1 MVGRKEIPYFLQRT
15 DLVGVEIG
23 VQHGVFSMYLLESGL
38 FKKLYSIDPYP
49 VKIPGVFQNGEQY
62 YCNDSNETYEIA
74 VQNLSQYEE
83 SELIRKYSNVAV
95 FDFKDASLDFIFID
109 GDHTYEGVMNDLTLW
124 WPKLKVGG
132 IMSGHDYWDMEMDCG
147 DNIIST
153 FKVKSAVDD
162 FAKEHNIKVQTVKEE
177 SLEDW
182 YSWFFLK

>member
-1 MVGRKEIPYFLQRT
+1 MVGRKEIPYLLQRT

-62 YCNDSNETYEIA
+62 YCDDSNETYEIA
-74 VQNLSQYEE
+74 IQNLSQYKE
-83 SELIRKYSNVAV
+83 SELIREYSNVAA
-95 FDFKDASLDFIFID
+95 FGFKDASLDFIFID

-162 FAKEHNIKVQTVKEE
+162 FAKEHNVKVQTVKEE